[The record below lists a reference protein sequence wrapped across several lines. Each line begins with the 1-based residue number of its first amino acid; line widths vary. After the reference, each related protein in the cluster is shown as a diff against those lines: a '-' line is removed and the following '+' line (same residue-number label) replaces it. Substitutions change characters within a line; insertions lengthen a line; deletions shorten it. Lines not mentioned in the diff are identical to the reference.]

1 MAGRCGPFAS
11 RLSASLAITP
21 RTARSAQPLPAP
33 NFVRNAPHDVPPCRI
48 CIFPNEFHLQVHSDY
63 RKPAH
68 RPRVDPI
75 DRPVPAVLYYPVSP
89 EIHLRAVRSSSES
102 VPAKLSIFTSPI
114 LTANAGEARGSLR
127 SKLPAQ
133 IQPFLHF
140 SRRNSPGINTSK
152 IFSTF
157 CNPLIQKDFKP
168 PIINTSE
175 TKDLNS
181 FIINTSKT
189 KDLKSFII
197 NTSKKQGRGEGGT
210 SEVNK
215 ITHPAFSPRR
225 LICTSRAHHDSAPA
239 GRHKL
244 AFFASRPGREAQGAC
259 PPCSWRRS
267 PGYATPT
274 TIYSNVFPEPR
285 RGDTGFSL
293 GTING

>member
-1 MAGRCGPFAS
+1 MNRSYPLAPAAACRAVASAAPAKESGEGGPPSRAAS
-11 RLSASLAITP
+11 CNSLLQLRDFPRSVDYGGLMRRLSPFRINTSKKSRHSRIAFITKD
-21 RTARSAQPLPAP
+21 
-33 NFVRNAPHDVPPCRI
+33 F
-48 CIFPNEFHLQVHSDY
+48 
-63 RKPAH
+63 K
-68 RPRVDPI
+68 
-75 DRPVPAVLYYPVSP
+75 
-89 EIHLRAVRSSSES
+89 
-102 VPAKLSIFTSPI
+102 FT
-114 LTANAGEARGSLR
+114 
-127 SKLPAQ
+127 
-133 IQPFLHF
+133 
-140 SRRNSPGINTSK
+140 GINTSEK
-152 IFSTF
+152 
-157 CNPLIQKDFKP
+157 NG
-168 PIINTSE
+168 
-175 TKDLNS
+175 
-181 FIINTSKT
+181 SK
-189 KDLKSFII
+189 SSGI

-274 TIYSNVFPEPR
+274 TIYSDVFPEPR